1 MNKLIAEVCNLIDS
15 WREEMVDFC
24 KEYLSYPSVVGNE
37 LEVQKWLSR
46 QMEGLGFDKV
56 DCWSVDPDG
65 KRPNVVGLKRG
76 SGGGRDLIINGHS
89 DVVPVEE
96 FEKEAW
102 HTDPWVPVVKDGS
115 IYGRGA
121 TDMKGP
127 NTAAFF
133 AVKAL
138 LQKGIQLKGD
148 LMLEYVVGEE
158 RMEHELGTTATVE
171 RGYRAPLAIVVE
183 PSNCEIHSLTTG
195 AFGWELFVK
204 GKPTHTCLKNQ
215 LIFPQR
221 YGLPVAE
228 EVGVDAFTKS
238 IKILHAWEQLEREWN
253 LRWRHPGLGGGGF
266 PKPDVQGVGCFSIT
280 STLVRAGD
288 FISAVPGYSKIQ
300 GNVYYPAWVSV
311 DEVVAEMEKVIEG
324 VTSYDDWMQQNKPVF
339 KVLYHWPPSNVSSDH
354 PGCLTL
360 AQAWQDAT
368 GEEAIFSGFRAVA
381 DSAFLQA
388 AGIPAIVF
396 GPGDLSMGA
405 HGPNEHIPVE
415 DMLKASKTL
424 AAMVIRWC
432 GTA

>member
-1 MNKLIAEVCNLIDS
+1 MDELINEVCTAIENS
-15 WREEMVDFC
+15 REEMVDFC

-37 LEVQKWLSR
+37 LGVQGWLHE
-46 QMEGLGFDKV
+46 QMAGLDFDKV
-56 DCWSVDPDG
+56 DYWAVDPDG
-65 KRPNVVGLKRG
+65 IRPNVVGLKKG
-76 SGGGRDLIINGHS
+76 SGGGQDLIVNGHS
-89 DVVPVEE
+89 DVVPVED

-102 HTDPWVPVVKDGS
+102 LTDPWVPTLRDGC

-133 AVKAL
+133 AIKAL
-138 LQKGIQLKGD
+138 LQKGINLKGD

-158 RMEHELGTTATVE
+158 RMEHEYGTTATVN
-171 RGYRAPLAIVVE
+171 RGYKAPLAIVVE

-215 LIFPQR
+215 LLFPQR
-221 YGLPVAE
+221 YGMSVAE
-228 EVGVDAFTKS
+228 EVGVDAFAKS
-238 IKILHAWEQLEREWN
+238 LKVLQAWEQLEKEWN
-253 LRWRHPGLGGGGF
+253 FRWRHQALGGGGF

-280 STLVRAGD
+280 STLIKAGD

-300 GNVYYPAWVSV
+300 GNVYYPAWISV
-311 DEVVAEMEKVIEG
+311 DDVVAEMERVIDG
-324 VTSYDDWMQQNKPVF
+324 VTSYDDWMQQNRPEF
-339 KVLYHWPPSNVSSDH
+339 KVLYHWPPSSIDLKH
-354 PGCLTL
+354 QGCQTL
-360 AQAWQDAT
+360 AQAWREAT

-388 AGIPAIVF
+388 AGIPSIVF

-405 HGPNEHIPVE
+405 HGPNEHIPIG
-415 DMLKASKTL
+415 DMIKASKTL
-424 AAMVIRWC
+424 AAMIIRWC
-432 GTA
+432 GIA